1 VNGRRRAGL
10 ALHATIVAALAAAYV
25 LAAPPSSWE
34 DPVMI
39 GALVLLGVV
48 ALRTE
53 VPLPAGIT
61 FEALSALALITVA
74 VAGPLPALLVTLAPI
89 ALNAAAGRERL
100 LRAGNLANVAAYG
113 GYALVGAA
121 ILHAAGTD
129 PTAPAAVGWLLLAGL
144 AQLLVNW
151 LFGPA
156 IYMTFWLG
164 HSPRTALHVLADGVP
179 TGAVMVLL
187 GAGTVLLVPALGV
200 LALTLFAV
208 IVILPQSFLSYA
220 ARTRPVARLGRDAA
234 TRRYAQAIA
243 LQLDLP
249 RAERRHVAKVAA
261 AARNR
266 TAPQDPIDYVR
277 STLRDR
283 SRLNV
288 DVQSVTERWDGTGPI
303 GLRGGGIPLAAR
315 VLAAAQAWS
324 DLTAAGSPQ
333 LGHHDALMHL
343 ELAAGGRLDPSVVRA
358 AAAVVAQERVSADE
372 PAPEPRLHLLRVP
385 APLRRTLASH

>member
-1 VNGRRRAGL
+1 VNRRQRAGL
-10 ALHATIVAALAAAYV
+10 AVHAAIVASLAVAYV
-25 LAAPPSSWE
+25 LAAPPSRWD

-39 GALVLLGVV
+39 GALVLLGVI
-48 ALRTE
+48 AIRTE

-74 VAGPLPALLVTLAPI
+74 VAGPLPAMLVTLAPI

-100 LRAGNLANVAAYG
+100 LRAGNLANLAAYG
-113 GYALVGAA
+113 GYALAGAL
-121 ILHAAGTD
+121 ILQAAGSD
-129 PTAPAAVGWLLLAGL
+129 PTAVSAIGWLLLAGL

-156 IYMTFWLG
+156 IYLTFWLG
-164 HSPRTALHVLADGVP
+164 HSPRTALQVLADGVP

-208 IVILPQSFLSYA
+208 IVILPQSFLAYA

-234 TRRYAQAIA
+234 TRRYAHA
-243 LQLDLP
+243 LAVQLDLP
-249 RAERRHVAKVAA
+249 RAERRHLAAVAV

-266 TAPQDPIDYVR
+266 PAPRDAIDYVC
-277 STLRDR
+277 STMRDR

-288 DVQSVTERWDGTGPI
+288 DLQSVTERWDGTGPI
-303 GLRGGGIPLAAR
+303 GLRGSGIPLAAR

-343 ELAAGGRLDPSVVRA
+343 QLAAGGRLDPAVVRA
-358 AAAVVAQERVSADE
+358 AEAVVAQERVSAEE
-372 PAPEPRLHLLRVP
+372 PAPEPRLHRLHVP
-385 APLRRTLASH
+385 AALRRTLASS

>member
-1 VNGRRRAGL
+1 MNGRRRAGL

-39 GALVLLGVV
+39 GALVLLGVI

-113 GYALVGAA
+113 GYALIGAA

-129 PTAPAAVGWLLLAGL
+129 PTAPAAVGWLLIAGL

-208 IVILPQSFLSYA
+208 IVILPQSFLAYA

-266 TAPQDPIDYVR
+266 AAPQDPIDYVR

-288 DVQSVTERWDGTGPI
+288 DVQSVTERWDGAGPI

-343 ELAAGGRLDPSVVRA
+343 ELAAGDRLDPAVVRA

-385 APLRRTLASH
+385 APLRRTLASS

>member
-343 ELAAGGRLDPSVVRA
+343 ELAAGDRLDPSVVRA